1 MQPDY
6 QMTLG
11 LTPILGDHSNAATW
25 GLVRYN
31 LEWTTI
37 FLYLLIII
45 IGPPF
50 WSYETRGWGDPTP
63 NFSFKKC
70 HNWYLSVQFHHH
82 RHPKWHHY
90 WHDPIFYYENHHFH
104 SHLFDIKNNN
114 ILSPKKVKKDIKLAW
129 REWGTKLG
137 IGQSFVICVMLE
149 MWANMKMKNGTYSVS
164 PRRCGTRKC
173 TQVALDWG
181 IGFVY

>member
-1 MQPDY
+1 
-6 QMTLG
+6 MTLG

-25 GLVRYN
+25 GLVRYH

-37 FLYLLIII
+37 YMDHHFEVTKLGGGGILHPI
-45 IGPPF
+45 F
-50 WSYETRGWGDPTP
+50 
-63 NFSFKKC
+63 FKKC

-82 RHPKWHHY
+82 HHPKWHHY
-90 WHDPIFYYENHHFH
+90 WHDPIFYYEDHHFH

-114 ILSPKKVKKDIKLAW
+114 ILSLKKVKKDIKLAW

-149 MWANMKMKNGTYSVS
+149 MWGNIKMKI
-164 PRRCGTRKC
+164 
-173 TQVALDWG
+173 W
-181 IGFVY
+181 